1 MPVPV
6 IECGLLAVV
15 VVVVVVVVE
24 PVPVRCGLLFVV
36 VVVVVEPVP
45 VIVLRAVAGGLGA
58 GEMCSK
64 AFSSSILSSSIRSSW
79 MFKSLIPRSSSSGS
93 DILHLLFQWT
103 EAFIPVAFYIGEWK
117 S

>member
-1 MPVPV
+1 MG
-6 IECGLLAVV
+6 CCLLHVV

-24 PVPVRCGLLFVV
+24 PVPVIGCGLLL
-36 VVVVVEPVP
+36 P

-58 GEMCSK
+58 GDMFSK
-64 AFSSSILSSSIRSSW
+64 AFSSSIFSLPSSW
-79 MFKSLIPRSSSSGS
+79 MFRSLIPRSSSSGS
-93 DILHLLFQWT
+93 DILNWLFQWT